1 MEVKKSP
8 QADLENKKN
17 IFLEI
22 GLMLALGTILFAFE
36 WKVSGRQPA
45 DFVTVSEIP
54 TEIEMVPI
62 TMMHQITPPPP
73 PTPKPFDLLEIVDE
87 IDPLSD
93 DLDIIDADDESNN
106 KESFDLNN
114 LNYDEKY
121 DTDEVIAFVP
131 SEDMPV
137 FPENIQKWLSKHVK
151 YPQIALENGVQGK
164 VFVQFVVEKDGSVS
178 NIKVVRGV
186 DASLDKEAVRV
197 VSVMP
202 KWKPG
207 KQRGKAVRVAYTLP
221 IAFQI
226 GSY

>member
-73 PTPKPFDLLEIVDE
+73 PAPKPFDLLEIVDE
-87 IDPLSD
+87 TDPLPD

-114 LNYDEKY
+114 LNSCRARICRYFRRIYK
-121 DTDEVIAFVP
+121 
-131 SEDMPV
+131 
-137 FPENIQKWLSKHVK
+137 
-151 YPQIALENGVQGK
+151 NGSQ
-164 VFVQFVVEKDGSVS
+164 S
-178 NIKVVRGV
+178 
-186 DASLDKEAVRV
+186 
-197 VSVMP
+197 M
-202 KWKPG
+202 
-207 KQRGKAVRVAYTLP
+207 
-221 IAFQI
+221 
-226 GSY
+226 

>member
-73 PTPKPFDLLEIVDE
+73 PAPKPFDLLEIVDE

-114 LNYDEKY
+114 LNYDEEY

-151 YPQIALENGVQGK
+151 YPQLPLRTGY
-164 VFVQFVVEKDGSVS
+164 
-178 NIKVVRGV
+178 
-186 DASLDKEAVRV
+186 
-197 VSVMP
+197 
-202 KWKPG
+202 
-207 KQRGKAVRVAYTLP
+207 RGKYSFSLWLKKTAV
-221 IAFQI
+221 
-226 GSY
+226 

>member
-73 PTPKPFDLLEIVDE
+73 PAPKPFDLLEIVDE

-114 LNYDEKY
+114 LNYDEEY

-164 VFVQFVVEKDGSVS
+164 VFVQFVVE
-178 NIKVVRGV
+178 VVRGV

>member
-62 TMMHQITPPPP
+62 TMM
-73 PTPKPFDLLEIVDE
+73 PKPFDLLEIVDE
-87 IDPLSD
+87 TDPLPD

-114 LNYDEKY
+114 LNYDEEY

>member
-73 PTPKPFDLLEIVDE
+73 PAPKPFDLLEIVKQ
-87 IDPLSD
+87 ILCRTIWISSMQMTKVIIKNLS
-93 DLDIIDADDESNN
+93 
-106 KESFDLNN
+106 
-114 LNYDEKY
+114 
-121 DTDEVIAFVP
+121 T
-131 SEDMPV
+131 
-137 FPENIQKWLSKHVK
+137 
-151 YPQIALENGVQGK
+151 
-164 VFVQFVVEKDGSVS
+164 
-178 NIKVVRGV
+178 
-186 DASLDKEAVRV
+186 
-197 VSVMP
+197 
-202 KWKPG
+202 
-207 KQRGKAVRVAYTLP
+207 
-221 IAFQI
+221 
-226 GSY
+226 

>member
-73 PTPKPFDLLEIVDE
+73 PAPKPFDLLEIVDE
-87 IDPLSD
+87 TDPLPD

-114 LNYDEKY
+114 LNYDEEY
-121 DTDEVIAFVP
+121 DTRSNRFRAERGYAGISGEYTKMALKACEV
-131 SEDMPV
+131 S
-137 FPENIQKWLSKHVK
+137 
-151 YPQIALENGVQGK
+151 
-164 VFVQFVVEKDGSVS
+164 S
-178 NIKVVRGV
+178 NC
-186 DASLDKEAVRV
+186 
-197 VSVMP
+197 P
-202 KWKPG
+202 
-207 KQRGKAVRVAYTLP
+207 
-221 IAFQI
+221 
-226 GSY
+226 

>member
-73 PTPKPFDLLEIVDE
+73 PAPKPFDLLEIVDE
-87 IDPLSD
+87 TDPLPD
-93 DLDIIDADDESNN
+93 DMDLRFSRSPMLRTIWISSMQMTKVII
-106 KESFDLNN
+106 KN
-114 LNYDEKY
+114 LS
-121 DTDEVIAFVP
+121 T
-131 SEDMPV
+131 
-137 FPENIQKWLSKHVK
+137 
-151 YPQIALENGVQGK
+151 
-164 VFVQFVVEKDGSVS
+164 
-178 NIKVVRGV
+178 
-186 DASLDKEAVRV
+186 
-197 VSVMP
+197 
-202 KWKPG
+202 
-207 KQRGKAVRVAYTLP
+207 
-221 IAFQI
+221 
-226 GSY
+226 

>member
-73 PTPKPFDLLEIVDE
+73 PAPKPFDLLEIVDE
-87 IDPLSD
+87 IDPG
-93 DLDIIDADDESNN
+93 
-106 KESFDLNN
+106 
-114 LNYDEKY
+114 Y
-121 DTDEVIAFVP
+121 
-131 SEDMPV
+131 
-137 FPENIQKWLSKHVK
+137 H
-151 YPQIALENGVQGK
+151 
-164 VFVQFVVEKDGSVS
+164 
-178 NIKVVRGV
+178 RC
-186 DASLDKEAVRV
+186 R
-197 VSVMP
+197 
-202 KWKPG
+202 
-207 KQRGKAVRVAYTLP
+207 
-221 IAFQI
+221 
-226 GSY
+226 

>member
-1 MEVKKSP
+1 
-8 QADLENKKN
+8 
-17 IFLEI
+17 
-22 GLMLALGTILFAFE
+22 MLALGTILFAFE

-73 PTPKPFDLLEIVDE
+73 PAPKPFDLLEIVDE
-87 IDPLSD
+87 TDAFAPVITEKVEHYGSEILEITYAPD

-114 LNYDEKY
+114 LNYDEEY

>member
-73 PTPKPFDLLEIVDE
+73 PAPKPFDLLEIVDE

-114 LNYDEKY
+114 LNYDEEY
-121 DTDEVIAFVP
+121 DTDEIQCGVNEDVVLCYEAEFNYKTLGNIYWGEPFYSFARNEIKRELLGHGYGILIVATFP
-131 SEDMPV
+131 KDMP
-137 FPENIQKWLSKHVK
+137 Q
-151 YPQIALENGVQGK
+151 
-164 VFVQFVVEKDGSVS
+164 EKARKIMKD
-178 NIKVVRGV
+178 
-186 DASLDKEAVRV
+186 RV
-197 VSVMP
+197 A
-202 KWKPG
+202 KWKAEREG
-207 KQRGKAVRVAYTLP
+207 L
-221 IAFQI
+221 
-226 GSY
+226 

>member
-45 DFVTVSEIP
+45 DFRYRD
-54 TEIEMVPI
+54 EIEMVPI

-73 PTPKPFDLLEIVDE
+73 PAPKPFDLLEIVDE

-114 LNYDEKY
+114 LNYDEEY